1 LKASEYFFKVKRS
14 FAFFVFALIFIGLG
28 ILLSSGLNWS
38 SRGDLN
44 ATLSP
49 EDQTSQ
55 GGPFYNSK
63 SDILQESPF
72 VKVAERVSPAVVNI
86 RAEKVVKGTSFHE
99 FLPFDDFFRRFFGEV
114 PERRTPSQKSQ
125 SLGSGFIFREDGYIL
140 TNNHV
145 VSGADD
151 ISVKLPDGS
160 QHKAQIV
167 GSDKDTDIAVLKID
181 VDEKLPA
188 VQFGDSES
196 LRVGEWVVAIGNPFP
211 ELGLDRTVTVG
222 VVSAKGRGNLWF
234 GPEDTPQYQNYIQTD
249 ASINPG
255 NSGGP
260 LVNIQGRVVGI
271 NSAITNPTGM
281 RFNVGIGFAIPVNL
295 AKSVVPD
302 LIEKGKV
309 SRGFLGITFQ
319 EIDKNTADA
328 LNLPKAEGVLVQ
340 KVESGTPAE
349 EAGIKMGDVITDF
362 NGKKVTDGQQFRI
375 MVAGEG
381 PGEKVNIDLIRDGKK
396 LTKRLTLA
404 DRDKFLFSM
413 EGVAP
418 PPEEEEAEEWLGLKV
433 STSTRELA
441 LQYNVKF
448 QEGVMVV
455 GIKPVSPAEQ
465 AGFRPGDMI
474 TKIDEQE
481 IGDLDD
487 YNRVSKPLKEKKKAI
502 LFLIYRDGEPLFIA
516 VKPD

>member
-1 LKASEYFFKVKRS
+1 
-14 FAFFVFALIFIGLG
+14 
-28 ILLSSGLNWS
+28 
-38 SRGDLN
+38 
-44 ATLSP
+44 
-49 EDQTSQ
+49 
-55 GGPFYNSK
+55 
-63 SDILQESPF
+63 
-72 VKVAERVSPAVVNI
+72 
-86 RAEKVVKGTSFHE
+86 
-99 FLPFDDFFRRFFGEV
+99 
-114 PERRTPSQKSQ
+114 
-125 SLGSGFIFREDGYIL
+125 
-140 TNNHV
+140 
-145 VSGADD
+145 
-151 ISVKLPDGS
+151 
-160 QHKAQIV
+160 
-167 GSDKDTDIAVLKID
+167 
-181 VDEKLPA
+181 
-188 VQFGDSES
+188 
-196 LRVGEWVVAIGNPFP
+196 
-211 ELGLDRTVTVG
+211 

-260 LVNIQGRVVGI
+260 LVNIQGEVVGI

-319 EIDKNTADA
+319 EIEKVTADA
-328 LNLPKAEGVLVQ
+328 LDLPAAEGVLVQ
-340 KVESGTPAE
+340 KVEPSTPAE

-375 MVAGEG
+375 MVADAG
-381 PGEKVNIDLIRDGKK
+381 PGERVVVDLIRDGKK

-413 EGVAP
+413 EGVEP
-418 PPEEEEAEEWLGLKV
+418 SPEEEAEEWLGLKV

-441 LQYNVKF
+441 LQYNVTF

-455 GIKPVSPAEQ
+455 ELKPASPAEQ

-474 TKIDEQE
+474 AKIDDEE
-481 IGDLDD
+481 IENLDD
-487 YNRVSKPLKEKKKAI
+487 YYRVSKPLKEKKKAI
-502 LFLIYRDGEPLFIA
+502 LFLIYRDSEPLFVA

>member
-1 LKASEYFFKVKRS
+1 LKDSEYFFKVKRS

-28 ILLSSGLNWS
+28 ILLSSGLNWPLW
-38 SRGDLN
+38 GDLN

-49 EDQTSQ
+49 KDQTSEV
-55 GGPFYNSK
+55 GPSYNSK
-63 SDILQESPF
+63 SDLLQESPF
-72 VKVAERVSPAVVNI
+72 VRVAEKVSPAVVNI
-86 RAEKVVKGTSFHE
+86 RAEKVVKGTSLHE
-99 FLPFDDFFRRFFGEV
+99 FLPFEDFFRRFFGEV

-151 ISVKLPDGS
+151 ISVKLPDGT
-160 QHKAQIV
+160 QHKAETV
-167 GSDKDTDIAVLKID
+167 GSDKDTDLAVLKID
-181 VDEKLPA
+181 VDEKLPTI
-188 VQFGDSES
+188 QFGDSEF
-196 LRVGEWVVAIGNPFP
+196 LRVGEWVMAIGNPFP
-211 ELGLDRTVTVG
+211 DLGLDRTVTVG

-260 LVNIQGRVVGI
+260 LVNIQGEVVGI

-281 RFNVGIGFAIPVNL
+281 RFNVGIGFAIPINL
-295 AKSVVPD
+295 VKSVVPD

-319 EIDKNTADA
+319 EIEKVTADA
-328 LNLPKAEGVLVQ
+328 LDLPTAEGVLVQ
-340 KVESGTPAE
+340 KVEPGTPAE

-375 MVAGEG
+375 MVADAR
-381 PGEKVNIDLIRDGKK
+381 PGERVAVDLIRDGKK

-413 EGVAP
+413 EGVEP
-418 PPEEEEAEEWLGLKV
+418 SLEEEAEEWLGLKV

-441 LQYNVKF
+441 MQYNVTF

-455 GIKPVSPAEQ
+455 ELKPVSPAEQ

-474 TKIDEQE
+474 AKIDDQKIEN
-481 IGDLDD
+481 LDD
-487 YNRVSKPLKEKKKAI
+487 YYRVSKPLKEKKKAI
-502 LFLIYRDGEPLFIA
+502 LFLIYRNSEPLFVA